1 MSAPSPLLL
10 KLVLRLLSSLKIPV
24 DRGRIRERGF
34 VLPVAILI
42 VLVLSLVT
50 VGLLTRSTQRTIQTQ
65 VERAEQTVSR
75 QLNAAIDRARAKI
88 DYLVR
93 DRRLPVSAPTDE
105 QFTSALLNDGEVVP
119 PEASDPYTLPDEE
132 RFLLTYTAR
141 VLDPQN
147 PGRRIEVRRQAPAWW
162 FLVDTDNNGLNDSV
176 TAYTILHARRAP
188 VEGRDRLEGFEGNIS
203 DTERARRLV
212 IRSGPLQGSVL
223 EGCTDSAANQ
233 TFNPNIGDWFQV
245 GTALYKPFQVF
256 AVTLPI
262 QGADSTTRAISA
274 LQFQQDRKRDLLNKW
289 GIFSRSDVEF
299 FFTPGYNWNGA
310 IYAGGSLFF
319 RYGSNNLFRAF
330 AISSEESCFYMPAD
344 NSEITAFGEL
354 VAGAIGYAGQQVSD
368 NLIFDAHPGVPGR
381 APSTSRLNNLNFD
394 SVQNNEDPEK
404 IALDPL
410 ELQLFGRIRTRGTYA
425 PDPAGWSVSPINA
438 KQGGRVKAGGFQSE
452 RDQVCPPYVDDV
464 YRADNRFGP
473 KASYDRP
480 PVTPD
485 PQRGCD
491 VDTFAQR
498 YRARAGDPIPAD
510 ARNNQ
515 NESLTEDNP
524 PPGALSEVGLD
535 GYWERRAR
543 VEGLRVIVGQR
554 LELTRTD
561 SLPLPLVPPGD
572 PDDPTKLQAIFISNE
587 ARQRLTLRDNP
598 AAVQAT
604 AVYHYSHEQGRFPI
618 ACLATVAHPG
628 TPWSLQR
635 ASTFPAG
642 DQSNQLGINF
652 FTGEGTNVWEYDPTP
667 MKEQLRPGTPLWT
680 ALTNLANF
688 AGDPDGAYPP
698 KQEPGRIHPDPF
710 ITAFGN
716 FSELRRAI
724 DLVNRG
730 TPADQLS
737 LADQT
742 TLQTAGCMLGM
753 LADNILR
760 IRDAANAGDPGAQ
773 ILLND
778 IQASRAGNREAAN
791 RFYLPLRY
799 IFPRETFYH
808 SVPPNP
814 DDPLEDERRRAYP
827 FLRELPFLGSQQRG
841 SVTYRTLCD
850 PSTCNLD
857 NLGDLELIRLRP
869 QPRIND
875 WTLPN
880 ARLEECPRSPV
891 LGNHPNSNR
900 FELIRIG
907 DQCYRVPFKDSVFY
921 DGREA
926 MAVRALNI
934 DLALLTNNVRDQ
946 ANGLINGDTWLPAGI
961 GENREGGIFYA
972 FREDAVR
979 EDAIARPPLG
989 TFDSY
994 LTRWRNRNAR
1004 GDLGSAGI
1012 MNAGQPNRG
1021 TANNGQ
1027 TVWDPPVSDAGLSP
1041 KPVDYYADPD
1051 RRPYGFRLRNGA
1063 RLARGGFNLDEA
1075 VFGLS
1080 FVSDNPV
1087 YIQGDFNLHQ
1097 TRDGRRLEEF
1107 KTLLEFDPQTGLY
1120 RNFYGRLRRDE
1131 DRRFA
1136 RAAEDLWRPSEV
1148 LGDSVNILSA
1158 DFCDGS
1164 IDDAFVQDGTL
1175 NGGGVNYNPGQD
1187 YNGGRAS
1194 APRRWDYYGCLRGEK
1209 DRDNL
1214 GFNTSFLNQ
1223 ALVIRGNNWPAP
1235 SPSRP
1240 GAGVLRFDN
1249 TDRAQKLVDE
1259 FGGNVRRPGWPEVFA
1274 RDTIFARRGST
1285 DRNSNE
1291 ADWTAGGGVPEVRL
1305 LRAPDRGSPDLRNP
1319 GYADFGVRISA
1330 LGNPVLDTSR
1340 WLLIAPLQPCPLPP
1354 GGGLLAEYYN
1364 GWLTS
1369 PQNLYNRETGFANT
1383 DVEVSELLRAP
1394 DANLPYL
1401 RAVRWP
1407 DPIYPVQ
1414 HWRLGV
1420 PDESFMREE
1429 DQGGPKCDPSGD
1441 WNTPYDERAS
1451 RWWACIRDALETDKD
1466 GQVSG
1471 WQPDSFARWVSGTNL
1486 PVWGGFYYL
1495 FANQN
1500 YLSTNS
1506 PFLWPWWG
1514 GELNA
1519 QPALPKADFLWMP
1532 KCSEPDIDPP
1542 QPADALDIDRGNIGF
1557 WRSCWRRRE
1566 GSWGSGNSWGNDL
1579 FVVRWVGEL
1588 YPRWPGVATYNLNTD
1603 DGGRIIIR
1611 RNPAYRLGEGEP
1623 TPFFQGFYLNAGDTF
1638 LNTTGDGNPEND
1650 AVGVE
1655 AWRDSDN
1662 NQVSFRLELQCADP
1676 ERSSPY
1682 LVEIQ
1687 AYENEG
1693 NAFVRLTTQGDGH
1706 PLENY
1711 DLRYLKPLQPV
1722 NKPCQPDPQKDLK
1735 PNQAYCQTCEPIW
1748 DPPCRTDICQP
1759 VTITQTATLPAGCP
1773 GEPPPPRERRVT
1785 CQPPGATCTST
1796 AWTPAC
1802 TAANGGQTITQSR
1815 TVTCTS
1821 SCGTTTTTETQTVTC
1836 PQICNYN
1843 WGPWSP
1849 ASCNEVIDQIAC
1861 GTVKTFDQSRTGNLI
1876 ANTSSPG
1883 CPETK
1888 TETKPSGLRCQR
1900 NCGPATFAPEAPLK
1914 SPLGEWLAVKPNTVE
1929 LRPVQE
1935 VQADPELET
1944 VSVHSVAKA
1953 STEGVTIA
1961 LEPQLSPVLEVK
1973 AGVPKPPKWLSPAE
1987 ALQAAFNWIFGE
1999 PAHAARRGLVRGGV
2013 LSESISQPNR
2023 EPGIRPAIIES
2034 RLEGSF
2040 ERGSPEW
2047 ARQLRRKLLS
2057 EDLRRKRLISDNE
2070 DVVCPSEDQGPDT
2083 DGGFWVPGVFRPN
2096 FNDRFRYEAYTGA
2109 SRPSTLRIEDW
2120 DGDGKWYEDGKVDFR
2135 DKDGDGVR
2143 DPGEPLDV
2151 VDRDPLFGQD
2161 LDPGRQGLEIQPQM
2175 VLNPYAW
2182 VNAGD
2187 TQNYSPSSSY
2197 RNGYYIDTQ
2206 GNEDVRNGL
2215 CFYVRLD
2222 PGTKRV
2228 QIQID
2233 RNGPTMRDGDFST
2246 DTAAFAWVDVEALT
2260 LDLNKP
2266 ATGFAGDNPVLGVI
2280 LDEVTRRPIPIP
2292 RFQGLASTDVNQRRR
2307 NDTGENNHQLQ
2318 PARETRVNATA
2329 ISGTLPSRLHQTAG
2343 GMHNFL
2349 RLNEL
2354 WKDINLFFSGSMIQ
2368 LNYSTY
2374 ATGPFL
2380 QHSFEPPG
2388 LVDDPTF
2395 VRGFDYYYPPN
2406 RRFGYDVGLQI
2417 ARRPGPVSSRFQF
2430 PSNTRT
2436 EFLRELDPQDP
2447 YVRRLR
2453 CALQDQP
2460 GVQLDPSARIG
2471 GCEEFN

>member
-75 QLNAAIDRARAKI
+75 QLSTAIDRARAKI

-105 QFTSALLNDGEVVP
+105 HFTSALLNDGTAVP
-119 PEASDPYTLPDEE
+119 AEPSDPYTLPDER
-132 RFLLTYTAR
+132 RFLLNYSAL
-141 VLDPQN
+141 VPDPQN
-147 PGRRIEVRRQAPAWW
+147 PSRRIEVRRQAPAWW

-289 GIFSRSDVEF
+289 GIFSRGDAEF

-310 IYAGGSLFF
+310 IYTGGSLFF
-319 RYGSNNLFRAF
+319 RYAPNNLFRAF
-330 AISSEESCFYMPAD
+330 AISSEQSCFYMPSD

-368 NLIFDAHPGVPGR
+368 TLIFDVHSGQQDV
-381 APSTSRLNNLNFD
+381 APNVLARLNNQNFD
-394 SVQNNEDPEK
+394 SVQNQVEPENV
-404 IALDPL
+404 ALDPL
-410 ELQLFGRIRTRGTYA
+410 ELHLFGRIRTRGTYA
-425 PDPAGWSVSPINA
+425 QDPAGWSVSPINVRRNPES
-438 KQGGRVKAGGFQSE
+438 GPPGRVQAGGFQSTE
-452 RDQVCPPYVDDV
+452 DQVCPPYVDDV

-572 PDDPTKLQAIFISNE
+572 PNDPTKLQAIFISNE

-698 KQEPGRIHPDPF
+698 RQEPGRIHPDPF

-716 FSELRRAI
+716 FSELRRVI
-724 DLVNRG
+724 DIVNRG
-730 TPADQLS
+730 TSVDQLS

-760 IRDAANAGDPGAQ
+760 IRDAANASKPDPTAQ

-778 IQASRAGNREAAN
+778 IQASRAGDREAAN

-799 IFPRETFYH
+799 IFPRQTFYH

-814 DDPLEDERRRAYP
+814 NDPLEDERRRAYP

-857 NLGDLELIRLRP
+857 KLGDLELIRLRP
-869 QPRIND
+869 QPKINA
-875 WTLPN
+875 WTLPY

-907 DQCYRVPFKDSVFY
+907 DECYRVPFKDSVFY

-934 DLALLTNNVRDQ
+934 DLALLTNNVNGQ

-994 LTRWRNRNAR
+994 LTSWRNRNAR

-1012 MNAGQPNRG
+1012 MNAGQPGRG
-1021 TANNGQ
+1021 TANGQ

-1063 RLARGGFNLDEA
+1063 VLARSVFNPSNDIKPTEA
-1075 VFGLS
+1075 LFGLS
-1080 FVSDNPV
+1080 FISDNPV

-1097 TRDGRRLEEF
+1097 TRNGQRLERLEEF
-1107 KTLLEFDPQTGLY
+1107 TTLLEFDPQTGLY

-1136 RAAEDLWRPSEV
+1136 RVAEDLWRPSEV

-1175 NGGGVNYNPGQD
+1175 NGGGVD
-1187 YNGGRAS
+1187 YNASQNYAGTPERAS

-1235 SPSRP
+1235 DPNDN

-1249 TDRAQKLVDE
+1249 TNGAQNLGD
-1259 FGGNVRRPGWPEVFA
+1259 NTNQPGWPDVFA
-1274 RDTIFARRGST
+1274 RDTIFAPH
-1285 DRNSNE
+1285 DRNN
-1291 ADWTAGGGVPEVRL
+1291 DPTVGGAVPEVELPKARL
-1305 LRAPDRGSPDLRNP
+1305 LRAPDT
-1319 GYADFGVRISA
+1319 GYANFGVRISA

-1340 WLLIAPLQPCPLPP
+1340 WLMVAPLGPCPPP
-1354 GGGLLAEYYN
+1354 GGGGLLAEYYN

-1369 PQNLYNRETGFANT
+1369 PRDQYERNTGFATNGT
-1383 DVEVSELLRAP
+1383 VGPLPPGAQDR
-1394 DANLPYL
+1394 NLPYL

-1407 DPIYPVQ
+1407 DPVFPAQ
-1414 HWRLGV
+1414 GV
-1420 PDESFMREE
+1420 PDALGQFNNGFTSSAHTCPTTNLGSANK
-1429 DQGGPKCDPSGD
+1429 DQ
-1441 WNTPYDERAS
+1441 R
-1451 RWWACIRDALETDKD
+1451 WACVRDAINNPSNLA
-1466 GQVSG
+1466 
-1471 WQPDSFARWVSGTNL
+1471 PFARSGS
-1486 PVWGGFYYL
+1486 GF
-1495 FANQN
+1495 
-1500 YLSTNS
+1500 
-1506 PFLWPWWG
+1506 PWWG
-1514 GELNA
+1514 GFQYFFGSSTSLDSNSPFKRRLYNDSKCNGSLADIREPLCRLSA
-1519 QPALPKADFLWMP
+1519 PAGTPDRRDRGDWFWMP
-1532 KCSEPDIDPP
+1532 SCGEPDGNNNLPNLPID
-1542 QPADALDIDRGNIGF
+1542 ADDLNF
-1557 WRSCWRRRE
+1557 PSHFNFLRSCWRRRS
-1566 GSWGSGNSWGNDL
+1566 GAGPTGNSNGNDF

-1588 YPRWPGVATYNLNTD
+1588 YPRWPGLQTYRIFEGD
-1603 DGGRIIIR
+1603 DGVRLIIR
-1611 RNPAYRLGEGEP
+1611 RRDERPDATFRL
-1623 TPFFQGFYLNAGDTF
+1623 
-1638 LNTTGDGNPEND
+1638 D
-1650 AVGVE
+1650 AVWHGTPLNLGPNAAGAE
-1655 AWRDSDN
+1655 AWQDSGSN
-1662 NQVSFRLELQCADP
+1662 EVALRLELECADP
-1676 ERSSPY
+1676 SQDSPY
-1682 LVEIQ
+1682 LIEIQ
-1687 AYENEG
+1687 TYENTG
-1693 NAFVRLTTQGDGH
+1693 NARLRFATRDDS
-1706 PLENY
+1706 EWEDY
-1711 DLRYLKPLQPV
+1711 DLRYLKPLPPV
-1722 NKPCQPDPQKDLK
+1722 NKPCQPDPQKTLES
-1735 PNQAYCQTCEPIW
+1735 NQAYCKTCDPIW
-1748 DPPCRTDICQP
+1748 DPPCPTNICQS
-1759 VTITQTATLPAGCP
+1759 VTITQTARLPDGCP
-1773 GEPPPPRERRVT
+1773 GQPPTPRRVT
-1785 CQPPGATCTST
+1785 CQPPRTCGAWSE
-1796 AWTPAC
+1796 WTPEC
-1802 TAANGGQTITQSR
+1802 TVANGGTRVTQTRSR
-1815 TVTCTS
+1815 TCTVVA
-1821 SCGTTTTTETQTVTC
+1821 CGTSYTETQSQTVDCRQT
-1836 PQICNYN
+1836 CNYN
-1843 WGPWSP
+1843 WGPWTP
-1849 ASCNEVIDQIAC
+1849 ASCDEVIDQIAC
-1861 GTVKTFDQSRTGNLI
+1861 GTVKTFDQSRTGYLI
-1876 ANTSSPG
+1876 ANDSSPG
-1883 CPETK
+1883 CPA
-1888 TETKPSGLRCQR
+1888 TETETIPSGLRCQR
-1900 NCGPATFAPEAPLK
+1900 NCGPATFAPEAPPK
-1914 SPLGEWLAVKPNTVE
+1914 SPLGEWMAAKPNTVE
-1929 LRPVQE
+1929 LRPARE
-1935 VQADPELET
+1935 VQADPEPET

-1973 AGVPKPPKWLSPAE
+1973 AGVPKPPKWPNPAE
-1987 ALQAAFNWIFGE
+1987 ALRAAFNWMFGE
-1999 PAHAARRGLVRGGV
+1999 PAHAARAGLRGNL
-2013 LSESISQPNR
+2013 LSTQIAKPSR
-2023 EPGIRPAIIES
+2023 EPGIRPAES
-2034 RLEGSF
+2034 GAPPLPANPA
-2040 ERGSPEW
+2040 RGTDDW
-2047 ARQLRRKLLS
+2047 ARQLRRRLLNPNGTVRCDS
-2057 EDLRRKRLISDNE
+2057 EEK
-2070 DVVCPSEDQGPDT
+2070 VTPT

-2096 FNDRFRYEAYTGA
+2096 FNDRFKYTAYTGD
-2109 SRPSTLRIEDW
+2109 SRPSTLRWEFVKDGNEEGDW
-2120 DGDGKWYEDGKVDFR
+2120 NKDGEPNFR
-2135 DKDGDGVR
+2135 DDNGNKLWDR
-2143 DPGEPLDV
+2143 DPPTEPLDKV
-2151 VDRDPLFGQD
+2151 RILDRDPLFG
-2161 LDPGRQGLEIQPQM
+2161 LDMGRQPGETAPSLEIQPQM
-2175 VLNPYAW
+2175 ALNPYAW
-2182 VNAGD
+2182 VRDNNN
-2187 TQNYSPSSSY
+2187 TQDYSNNKTY
-2197 RNGYYIDTQ
+2197 KGGYYIDLR
-2206 GNEDVRNGL
+2206 GNESIENGL
-2215 CFYVRLD
+2215 CFYVK
-2222 PGTKRV
+2222 PNGSTIQV
-2228 QIQID
+2228 QID
-2233 RNGPTMRDGDFST
+2233 FNGGAGGSNDDLK
-2246 DTAAFAWVDVEALT
+2246 WVDVEPFT

-2266 ATGFAGDNPVLGVI
+2266 TTGFAGDNPVLGVI

-2292 RFQGLASTDVNQRRR
+2292 RFQELASEDVDQRRR
-2307 NDTGENNHQLQ
+2307 NDDGSHNRQLQ
-2318 PARETRVNATA
+2318 LARETRVNATA

-2354 WKDINLFFSGSMIQ
+2354 WKDTNLFFSGSMIQ

-2380 QHSFEPPG
+2380 QHSFEPPD

-2395 VRGFDYYYPPN
+2395 VRGYDYYYPPN

-2453 CALQDQP
+2453 CALQNQP
-2460 GVQLDPSARIG
+2460 GVRLDPSARIG

>member
-88 DYLVR
+88 DNLIR
-93 DRRLPVSAPTDE
+93 DRRLPNSAPTDE
-105 QFTSALLNDGEVVP
+105 QFTSALLNDGALVP
-119 PEASDPYTLPDEE
+119 AEPSDPYTLPDEE
-132 RFLLTYTAR
+132 RFLLNYTAR
-141 VLDPQN
+141 VPDPQN
-147 PGRRIEVRRQAPAWW
+147 SGRQIEVRRQAPAWW
-162 FLVDTDNNGLNDSV
+162 FLVDTDNNGIDDSV

-212 IRSGPLQGSVL
+212 IRSGPLQGSAL
-223 EGCTDSAANQ
+223 AGCTDSPAEQ
-233 TFNPNIGDWFQV
+233 TVNPNVGDWFQV
-245 GTALYKPFQVF
+245 GPALYKPFQVY

-262 QGADSTTRAISA
+262 EGADSTTRAISA
-274 LQFQQDRKRDLLNKW
+274 LQFQQDWKRDLLNKW
-289 GIFSRSDVEF
+289 GIFSRGDVEF

-310 IYAGGSLFF
+310 IYTGGSLFF

-330 AISSEESCFYMPAD
+330 AISSEHSCFYMPPD

-368 NLIFDAHPGVPGR
+368 NLIFDAQPGVPGR
-381 APSTSRLNNLNFD
+381 APSTSRLDNLNFD
-394 SVQNNEDPEK
+394 SVQVQNNEDPEK

-410 ELQLFGRIRTRGTYA
+410 ELQLFGRIRTRGAYA
-425 PDPAGWSVSPINA
+425 QDTAGWAASPLRKRENPDA
-438 KQGGRVKAGGFQSE
+438 QERENPGRIKAGGFRSAQA
-452 RDQVCPPYVDDV
+452 CPPYVDDV

-480 PVTPD
+480 PVEPN
-485 PQRGCD
+485 QERGCD

-498 YRARAGDPIPAD
+498 FGVNAGSPIPPN

-572 PDDPTKLQAIFISNE
+572 PNDPTKLQAIFISNE

-698 KQEPGRIHPDPF
+698 KQELGRIHPDPF

-760 IRDAANAGDPGAQ
+760 IRDAANASKPDPTAR
-773 ILLND
+773 ILWND
-778 IQASRAGNREAAN
+778 IQASRAGDREAAN

-814 DDPLEDERRRAYP
+814 NDPLEDERRRAYP

-869 QPRIND
+869 QPKINA

-934 DLALLTNNVRDQ
+934 DLALLTNNVNGQ
-946 ANGLINGDTWLPAGI
+946 ANGLINGDTWLPAGVQE
-961 GENREGGIFYA
+961 GREGGIFYA

-989 TFDSY
+989 TFDGTDDSDDSY
-994 LTRWRNRNAR
+994 LTRWRNANAR
-1004 GDLGSAGI
+1004 GTLGSDGV

-1148 LGDSVNILSA
+1148 LGDAVNILSA

-1175 NGGGVNYNPGQD
+1175 NGGGSSYVPGQD
-1187 YNGGRAS
+1187 YAGGRAS
-1194 APRRWDYYGCLRGEK
+1194 APRRWDYYGCSG
-1209 DRDNL
+1209 DNL
-1214 GFNTSFLNQ
+1214 GANTSFLNQ
-1223 ALVIRGNNWPAP
+1223 ALVIRGDNWPAP
-1235 SPSRP
+1235 DPNRD

-1249 TDRAQKLVDE
+1249 TNGAQNLGD
-1259 FGGNVRRPGWPEVFA
+1259 NLNQPGWPDVFA
-1274 RDTIFARRGST
+1274 RDTILAPFNNADSDPNND
-1285 DRNSNE
+1285 DR
-1291 ADWTAGGGVPEVRL
+1291 TAGGGVPAVRL
-1305 LRAPDRGSPDLRNP
+1305 LRAPDT
-1319 GYADFGVRISA
+1319 GYANFGVRISA

-1340 WLLIAPLQPCPLPP
+1340 WLLVAPLGPCPDP
-1354 GGGLLAEYYN
+1354 GGSGLLAEYYN

-1369 PQNLYNRETGFANT
+1369 PQNRYNRETGFAT
-1383 DVEVSELLRAP
+1383 RGAVGPLAEGAQRD
-1394 DANLPYL
+1394 NLPYL

-1407 DPIYPVQ
+1407 DPVFPAQ
-1414 HWRLGV
+1414 GV
-1420 PDESFMREE
+1420 PDALGQFNNGFTSSAHTCPTTNLGSANK
-1429 DQGGPKCDPSGD
+1429 DQ
-1441 WNTPYDERAS
+1441 R
-1451 RWWACIRDALETDKD
+1451 WACVRDAINNPSNLA
-1466 GQVSG
+1466 
-1471 WQPDSFARWVSGTNL
+1471 PFARSGS
-1486 PVWGGFYYL
+1486 GF
-1495 FANQN
+1495 
-1500 YLSTNS
+1500 
-1506 PFLWPWWG
+1506 PWWG
-1514 GELNA
+1514 GFQYFFGSSTSLDSNSPFKRRLYNDSKCNGSLADIREPLCRLSA
-1519 QPALPKADFLWMP
+1519 PAGTPDRRDRGDWFWMP
-1532 KCSEPDIDPP
+1532 SCGEPDGNNNLPNLPID
-1542 QPADALDIDRGNIGF
+1542 ADDLNF
-1557 WRSCWRRRE
+1557 PSHFNFLRSCWRRRS
-1566 GSWGSGNSWGNDL
+1566 GAGPTGNSNGNDF

-1588 YPRWPGVATYNLNTD
+1588 YPRWPGLQTYRIFEGD
-1603 DGGRIIIR
+1603 DGVRLIIR
-1611 RNPAYRLGEGEP
+1611 RRDERPDATFRL
-1623 TPFFQGFYLNAGDTF
+1623 
-1638 LNTTGDGNPEND
+1638 D
-1650 AVGVE
+1650 AVWHGTPLNLGPNAAGAE
-1655 AWRDSDN
+1655 AWQDSGSN
-1662 NQVSFRLELQCADP
+1662 EVALRLELECADP
-1676 ERSSPY
+1676 SQDSPY
-1682 LVEIQ
+1682 LIEIQ
-1687 AYENEG
+1687 TYENTG
-1693 NAFVRLTTQGDGH
+1693 NARLRFATRDDS
-1706 PLENY
+1706 EWEDY
-1711 DLRYLKPLQPV
+1711 DLRYLKPLPPV
-1722 NKPCQPDPQKDLK
+1722 NKPCQPDPQKTLES
-1735 PNQAYCQTCEPIW
+1735 NQAYCKTCDPIW
-1748 DPPCRTDICQP
+1748 DPPCPTNICQS
-1759 VTITQTATLPAGCP
+1759 VTITQTARLPDGCP
-1773 GEPPPPRERRVT
+1773 GQPPTPRRVT
-1785 CQPPGATCTST
+1785 CQPPRTCGAWSE
-1796 AWTPAC
+1796 WTPEC
-1802 TAANGGQTITQSR
+1802 TVANGGTRVTQTRSR
-1815 TVTCTS
+1815 TCTVVA
-1821 SCGTTTTTETQTVTC
+1821 CGTSYTETQSQTVDCRQT
-1836 PQICNYN
+1836 CNYN
-1843 WGPWSP
+1843 WGPWTP
-1849 ASCNEVIDQIAC
+1849 ASCDEVIDQIAC
-1861 GTVKTFDQSRTGNLI
+1861 GTVKTFDQSRTGYLI
-1876 ANTSSPG
+1876 ANDSSPG
-1883 CPETK
+1883 CPA
-1888 TETKPSGLRCQR
+1888 TETETIPSGLRCQR
-1900 NCGPATFAPEAPLK
+1900 NCGPATFAPEAPPK
-1914 SPLGEWLAVKPNTVE
+1914 SPLGEWMAAKPNTVE
-1929 LRPVQE
+1929 LRPARE
-1935 VQADPELET
+1935 VQADPEPET

-1973 AGVPKPPKWLSPAE
+1973 AGVPKPPKWPNPAE
-1987 ALQAAFNWIFGE
+1987 ALRAAFNWMFGE
-1999 PAHAARRGLVRGGV
+1999 PAHAARAGLRGNL
-2013 LSESISQPNR
+2013 LSTQIAKPSR
-2023 EPGIRPAIIES
+2023 EPGIRPAES
-2034 RLEGSF
+2034 GAPPLPANPA
-2040 ERGSPEW
+2040 RGTDDW
-2047 ARQLRRKLLS
+2047 ARQLRRRLLNPNGTVRCDS
-2057 EDLRRKRLISDNE
+2057 EEK
-2070 DVVCPSEDQGPDT
+2070 VTPT

-2096 FNDRFRYEAYTGA
+2096 FNDRFKYTAYTGD
-2109 SRPSTLRIEDW
+2109 SRPSTLRFEDKNGN
-2120 DGDGKWYEDGKVDFR
+2120 DQP
-2135 DKDGDGVR
+2135 
-2143 DPGEPLDV
+2143 DPDEIR
-2151 VDRDPLFGQD
+2151 DRDPLFGLD
-2161 LDPGRQGLEIQPQM
+2161 LDPRRQGLEIQPQM

-2233 RNGPTMRDGDFST
+2233 RNGPTIRDDDFRT
-2246 DTAAFAWVDVEALT
+2246 DDTAAFAWVDVEALT

-2354 WKDINLFFSGSMIQ
+2354 WRDVNLFFSGSMIQ

-2453 CALQDQP
+2453 CALQNQP

>member
-10 KLVLRLLSSLKIPV
+10 KLALRLLSSLKIPV
-24 DRGRIRERGF
+24 DRRRIRERGF

-50 VGLLTRSTQRTIQTQ
+50 VGLLTRSTQRNIQTQ
-65 VERAEQTVSR
+65 VERAGQTVSR

-88 DYLVR
+88 DYLIR
-93 DRRLPVSAPTDE
+93 DPRLPASNPTDAQLVE
-105 QFTSALLNDGEVVP
+105 ALINDGAGELIP
-119 PEASDPYTLPDEE
+119 RDENDPYILPDETQFVITTNIE
-132 RFLLTYTAR
+132 
-141 VLDPQN
+141 VEDPNN
-147 PGRRIEVRRQAPAWW
+147 PGQTLPVPVRAPAWW
-162 FLVDTDNNGLNDSV
+162 FLVDTDNNGVNDSV
-176 TAYTILHARRAP
+176 TAYTILNTRRAG
-188 VEGRDRLEGFEGNIS
+188 GRDFEDSRLT
-203 DTERARRLV
+203 DTERARRLM
-212 IRSGPLQGSVL
+212 IRSGPLQGSAL
-223 EGCTDSAANQ
+223 AGCTDSPAEQ
-233 TFNPNIGDWFQV
+233 TVNPNVGDWFQV
-245 GTALYKPFQVF
+245 GTALYKPFQIF

-289 GIFSRSDVEF
+289 GIFSRGDVEF

-330 AISSEESCFYMPAD
+330 AISSEESCFYTPPD

-368 NLIFDAHPGVPGR
+368 TLIFDVHSGEQKK
-381 APSTSRLNNLNFD
+381 APEVLARLNNQNFD
-394 SVQNNEDPEK
+394 SVQNQVEPENV
-404 IALDPL
+404 ALDPL
-410 ELQLFGRIRTRGTYA
+410 ELQLFGRIRTRGSYA
-425 PDPAGWSVSPINA
+425 QDAAGWANSPLN
-438 KQGGRVKAGGFQSE
+438 GRIKAGGFQSTE
-452 RDQVCPPYVDDV
+452 GQVCPPYVDDV

-480 PVTPD
+480 PVEPN
-485 PQRGCD
+485 QARGCD

-498 YRARAGDPIPAD
+498 FGVSAGSPIPAN

-572 PDDPTKLQAIFISNE
+572 PNDPTKLQPIFISNE

-604 AVYHYSHEQGRFPI
+604 AVYHYSHRDGRFPI

-635 ASTFPAG
+635 ASTFPTG
-642 DQSNQLGINF
+642 DQRTQLGINF
-652 FTGEGTNVWEYDPTP
+652 FTGEGTNVWEYDPGP
-667 MKEQLRPGTPLWT
+667 MREQLRPGTPLWT

-698 KQEPGRIHPDPF
+698 RQEPGRIHPDPF

-724 DLVNRG
+724 GQAVDLVNRG
-730 TPADQLS
+730 TPADQVTDQLS

-760 IRDAANAGDPGAQ
+760 IRDAANASKPDPTAQ
-773 ILLND
+773 ILWND
-778 IQASRAGNREAAN
+778 IQASRAGDREAAN

-799 IFPRETFYH
+799 IFPLQTFHH

-814 DDPLEDERRRAYP
+814 DDDLENERRQAYP
-827 FLRELPFLGSQQRG
+827 FLQGP
-841 SVTYRTLCD
+841 VTYQAVV
-850 PSTCNLD
+850 
-857 NLGDLELIRLRP
+857 DLESMRLRP
-869 QPRIND
+869 QPKINA

-934 DLALLTNNVRDQ
+934 DLALLTNNVSGQ
-946 ANGLINGDTWLPAGI
+946 ARGLINGDTWLPAGL

-989 TFDSY
+989 TFSTY
-994 LTRWRNRNAR
+994 LTNWRNRNASSDYAS

-1012 MNAGQPNRG
+1012 MNAGQPGRG
-1021 TANNGQ
+1021 TANGQ
-1027 TVWDPPVSDAGLSP
+1027 TVWDPPVSEQGLSP

-1097 TRDGRRLEEF
+1097 TGDGRRLEEF
-1107 KTLLEFDPQTGLY
+1107 TTLLEFDPQTGLY
-1120 RNFYGRLRRDE
+1120 SNFYGRPQFRSNEERE

-1187 YNGGRAS
+1187 YDGGRAS
-1194 APRRWDYYGCLRGEK
+1194 APRRGDYYGCSG
-1209 DRDNL
+1209 DNL
-1214 GFNTSFLNQ
+1214 GANTSFLNQ

-1235 SPSRP
+1235 DPNDN

-1249 TDRAQKLVDE
+1249 TNGAQNLGD
-1259 FGGNVRRPGWPEVFA
+1259 NLNQPGWPDVFA
-1274 RDTIFARRGST
+1274 RDTILAPFNNADSDPNND
-1285 DRNSNE
+1285 DR
-1291 ADWTAGGGVPEVRL
+1291 TAGGGVPAVRP
-1305 LRAPDRGSPDLRNP
+1305 LRAPDV
-1319 GYADFGVRISA
+1319 GYANFGTRISA

-1340 WLLIAPLQPCPLPP
+1340 WVLVAPLGPCPEPEG

-1364 GWLTS
+1364 GWLS
-1369 PQNLYNRETGFANT
+1369 NPQNRYNRNTGFEDTGA
-1383 DVEVSELLRAP
+1383 VGPLSSRAQE
-1394 DANLPYL
+1394 ANLPYL

-1407 DPIYPVQ
+1407 DPVFPAQ
-1414 HWRLGV
+1414 GV
-1420 PDESFMREE
+1420 PD
-1429 DQGGPKCDPSGD
+1429 
-1441 WNTPYDERAS
+1441 A
-1451 RWWACIRDALETDKD
+1451 I
-1466 GQVSG
+1466 GQYNNGYTTSA
-1471 WQPDSFARWVSGTNL
+1471 PTCNPSGTNDQL
-1486 PVWGGFYYL
+1486 WACVRNAIDNPTNLAL
-1495 FANQN
+1495 FAR
-1500 YLSTNS
+1500 SGS
-1506 PFLWPWWG
+1506 GFPWWG
-1514 GELNA
+1514 GFQYFFGSSTSLNSNSPFKRRLYNNSRCDGSLA
-1519 QPALPKADFLWMP
+1519 DIRQPLCRLSTSAGTPDRRDRGDWFWMP
-1532 KCSEPDIDPP
+1532 SCGEPDGNNSLPNLPID
-1542 QPADALDIDRGNIGF
+1542 ADDLNFPSHFNF
-1557 WRSCWRRRE
+1557 WRSCWRRR
-1566 GSWGSGNSWGNDL
+1566 SGAGPTGNNNGNDF

-1588 YPRWPGVATYNLNTD
+1588 YPRWPGLQTYRIFEGD
-1603 DGGRIIIR
+1603 DGVRLIIR
-1611 RNPAYRLGEGEP
+1611 RRDERPDATFRL
-1623 TPFFQGFYLNAGDTF
+1623 
-1638 LNTTGDGNPEND
+1638 D
-1650 AVGVE
+1650 AVWHGTPLNLGPNAAGAE
-1655 AWRDSDN
+1655 AWQDSGSN
-1662 NQVSFRLELQCADP
+1662 EVALRLELECADP
-1676 ERSSPY
+1676 SQPSPY
-1682 LVEIQ
+1682 LIEIQ
-1687 AYENEG
+1687 TYENTG
-1693 NAFVRLTTQGDGH
+1693 NARLRFATRDGS
-1706 PLENY
+1706 EWEDY
-1711 DLRYLKPLQPV
+1711 DLRYLKPLPPV
-1722 NKPCQPDPQKDLK
+1722 NKPCQPDPQVKLE
-1735 PNQAYCQTCEPIW
+1735 PNQAHCQTCDPIW
-1748 DPPCRTDICQP
+1748 NPPCPTNICQP
-1759 VTITQTATLPAGCP
+1759 VTITQTAILPAGCP
-1773 GEPPPPRERRVT
+1773 GTPPSPRQVT
-1785 CQPPGATCTST
+1785 CQPPRTCGAWS
-1796 AWTPAC
+1796 AWTPEC
-1802 TAANGGQTITQSR
+1802 TVANGGTRVTQTRSRTCTLAACGIRYDETQS
-1815 TVTCTS
+1815 
-1821 SCGTTTTTETQTVTC
+1821 QTVDCRRTC
-1836 PQICNYN
+1836 KYN
-1843 WGPWSP
+1843 WGPWTP
-1849 ASCNEVIDQIAC
+1849 ASCDEVIDQIDC
-1861 GTVKTFDQSRTGNLI
+1861 GTVKTFDQSRTGYLI
-1876 ANTSSPG
+1876 ANDSSPG
-1883 CPETK
+1883 CPA
-1888 TETKPSGLRCQR
+1888 TETETIPSGLRCQR
-1900 NCGPATFAPEAPLK
+1900 NCGPQSFAPEAPPK

-1987 ALQAAFNWIFGE
+1987 ALRAAFNWMFGE
-1999 PAHAARRGLVRGGV
+1999 PAHAARAGLRGNL
-2013 LSESISQPNR
+2013 LSTQIANPSR
-2023 EPGIRPAIIES
+2023 EPGIRPAES
-2034 RLEGSF
+2034 GAPPLPANPA
-2040 ERGSPEW
+2040 RGTDDW
-2047 ARQLRRKLLS
+2047 ARQLRRRLLNPNGTVRCDS
-2057 EDLRRKRLISDNE
+2057 EEK
-2070 DVVCPSEDQGPDT
+2070 VTPT

-2096 FNDRFRYEAYTGA
+2096 FNDRFKYTAYTGD
-2109 SRPSTLRIEDW
+2109 SRPSTLRIKDW
-2120 DGDGKWYEDGKVDFR
+2120 NGDGQLNFW
-2135 DKDGDGVR
+2135 DKNSDGVR
-2143 DPGEPLDV
+2143 DSDEPWDV
-2151 VDRDPLFGQD
+2151 LDRDPLFGLD
-2161 LDPGRQGLEIQPQM
+2161 LVPEPPGNSIQLEIQPQM
-2175 VLNPYAW
+2175 VLNPYAR
-2182 VNAGD
+2182 VNKSA
-2187 TQNYSPSSSY
+2187 TAQAY
-2197 RNGYYIDTQ
+2197 RATSKYEDGYYIDQ
-2206 GNEDVRNGL
+2206 KGSEDIRNGL
-2215 CFYVRLD
+2215 CFYVK
-2222 PGTKRV
+2222 PNGNTIQV
-2228 QIQID
+2228 QID
-2233 RNGPTMRDGDFST
+2233 FNGGAGGSNDDLK
-2246 DTAAFAWVDVEALT
+2246 WVDVEPFT
-2260 LDLNKP
+2260 LDLNETP
-2266 ATGFAGDNPVLGVI
+2266 TGFAGDNPVLGVI

-2292 RFQGLASTDVNQRRR
+2292 RFQELASTDVNQRRR

-2354 WKDINLFFSGSMIQ
+2354 WRDVNLFFSGSMIQ

-2380 QHSFEPPG
+2380 QHSFEPPN
-2388 LVDDPTF
+2388 LVPDPTF
-2395 VRGFDYYYPPN
+2395 VRGFDYYFPPN

-2453 CALQDQP
+2453 CALQNQLENQP

-2471 GCEEFN
+2471 GGGCAEFN